1 MFHVA
6 MGITEA
12 EDKHRVAIA
21 GIFELPHPPFLRC
34 YAAAGLMSVSRN
46 VTVHG
51 LLMSLPGSPLDVP
64 KPYMQDS

>member
-1 MFHVA
+1 

-21 GIFELPHPPFLRC
+21 GIVEPPHPPFLRC
-34 YAAAGLMSVSRN
+34 YAAAGLVSVSRN
-46 VTVHG
+46 VTVHR
-51 LLMSLPGSPLDVP
+51 MSLPGSPLDVP

>member
-1 MFHVA
+1 MV
-6 MGITEA
+6 ITEA
-12 EDKHRVAIA
+12 VDKHKVAIA
-21 GIFELPHPPFLRC
+21 DIFEPPHLPFLWC

-46 VTVHG
+46 VTVHK